1 MAETTPGHV
10 RTHGRFIRL
19 ARTRFATRLT
29 MIVERLWPRI
39 LPLVVVISL
48 FVSISWLGLFRLMP
62 DAVRY
67 SVVAS
72 LAALAIVSLW
82 PLRSFRRP
90 TSAQIDKRIERANQL
105 AHEPV
110 AAQSDQL
117 AGNRDGFAEALWCEH
132 QKRMAGKLDN
142 LHGDLPKTGVPERDP
157 WGLRAAAALLLVIA
171 AAFSSSPYGGSVLD
185 AFRTRGGAEVVP
197 PRIDAWV
204 TPPTYTRRAPIYL
217 TAEANRD
224 TERFTVPQGSMLALR
239 VTGGS
244 GSETL
249 SYLTADDTE
258 SEIAPE
264 GASQSEA
271 LSVDTSAQRF
281 AATLTEDGK
290 LRLKRD
296 GQEIDGWLFSVTP
309 DNPPEI
315 HFSEDPKRAVNGAL
329 ELTYEIEDD
338 YGPTEAHAI
347 FEQASRAP
355 EALPL
360 YSAPELPLALP
371 RRDGR
376 TTAAKTSRDLTEHP
390 WAGSIVKVYLRA
402 IDDAGQEARSETKLF
417 TLPERTFTNPL
428 AKALIEHR
436 RTLALDANMKP
447 RVLAMMDAVMTWP
460 EETLKDL
467 SQFLGVSA
475 AQSRLETAQTD
486 EQLRDVVD
494 YLWEIA
500 LIIEDGDLTA
510 AEKRLRQAQ
519 EALKNALEGG
529 ASEEEIARLMD
540 ELRSAMQEFLRE
552 FAERAQQ
559 NPNMAQQLPE
569 NSQMLNQNDLDR
581 MLDQI
586 EELAK
591 SGARDQARELL
602 SQLENMM
609 NNLQAGRSQ
618 QGQSG
623 NQQSEMRQQMDEL
636 GNLMRRQ
643 QELMNETFRMD
654 QMQRG
659 QRNEQGQEGQGQQ
672 GEQDQQGQQG
682 QQGQGN
688 GQQPGEGQGMSPQE
702 FADAM
707 RGLQQGQGTLRQ
719 DLESLMQG
727 LEGLGI
733 RPGEGFGEAGDAMG
747 EAEGAL
753 GEGEGEQAVG
763 EQGRALE
770 ALRRGAQDMMNQL
783 QQAMRGEQ
791 GGGEQG
797 FRRSD
802 NGRDP
807 LGRPQATTGPD
818 FGDSVE
824 VPDEIDTQR
833 ARRILEAIRKR
844 LGDALS
850 PALEKEYLERLL
862 DMQ

>member
-1 MAETTPGHV
+1 MAETTPGHE
-10 RTHGRFIRL
+10 RTRSRFIRL

-29 MIVERLWPRI
+29 MTMERFWPRI
-39 LPLVVVISL
+39 LPLLVVISL
-48 FVSISWLGLFRLMP
+48 FLSISWLGLFRLMP
-62 DAVRY
+62 DTARY
-67 SVVAS
+67 GVVAS
-72 LAALAIVSLW
+72 LGLLGVASLW
-82 PLRSFRRP
+82 PLRNFRRP
-90 TSAQIDKRIERANQL
+90 TPAEIDKRIERANQL

-110 AAQSDQL
+110 AAQSDHP
-117 AGNRDGFAEALWCEH
+117 AGNRDGFAEALWREH
-132 QKRMAGKLDN
+132 QKRMAGKLVN
-142 LHGDLPKTGVPERDP
+142 LRGDLPKTGVPERDP

-171 AAFSSSPYGGSVLD
+171 AAFSSGPYGGSLLD
-185 AFRTRGGAEVVP
+185 AFRAHGGAEVVP
-197 PRIDAWV
+197 PRVDAWV

-217 TAEANRD
+217 TAEANRE
-224 TERFTVPQGSMLALR
+224 TEHFTAPHGSILALR

-244 GSETL
+244 GTETL
-249 SYLTADDTE
+249 SYLSADDTE
-258 SEIAPE
+258 SPIAPE

-271 LSVDTSAQRF
+271 LSVDTSARRF
-281 AATLTEDGK
+281 TATLTEDGK

-296 GQEIDGWLFSVTP
+296 GQEIEGWLFSVTP

-315 HFSEDPKRAVNGAL
+315 RFAEDPRRAVNGAL
-329 ELTYEIEDD
+329 ELAYEIEDD
-338 YGPTEAHAI
+338 YGPAEAQAL
-347 FEQASRAP
+347 FEQAYNAP
-355 EALPL
+355 DARPL
-360 YSAPELPLALP
+360 YSAPDLPLTLP

-376 TTAAKTSRDLTEHP
+376 TVAAKTSRDLTEHP
-390 WAGSIVKVYLRA
+390 WAGSSVKMSLRA
-402 IDDAGQEARSETKLF
+402 VDDAGQEARSEAKLF

-428 AKALIEHR
+428 AKALIEQR
-436 RTLALDANMKP
+436 RTLALDANKKP
-447 RVLAMMDAVMTWP
+447 RVLAMMDAVVTWP

-467 SQFLGVSA
+467 SQFLGISA
-475 AQSRLETAQTD
+475 ARSRLETAQTD
-486 EQLRDVVD
+486 DQLRDVVD

-519 EALKNALEGG
+519 EALKNALEEG
-529 ASEEEIARLMD
+529 ASDEEIARLMD

-586 EELAK
+586 EELAR
-591 SGARDQARELL
+591 SGARDQAQELL

-659 QRNEQGQEGQGQQ
+659 QRNGEGQEGQGQQ
-672 GEQDQQGQQG
+672 GQQGQQDR
-682 QQGQGN
+682 GN

-719 DLESLMQG
+719 DLESLMKG

-733 RPGEGFGEAGDAMG
+733 RPGEGFGEAGEAMG

-797 FRRSD
+797 FRQSN